1 MVTEGRRP
9 RNGRRLTRWT
19 QRPMTRRRIPS
30 RLGFRYVMD
39 MLTAALIAFD
49 SPGAPLRREAVA
61 RSLGSL
67 VESCVQG
74 LIADALI
81 LAAPGRGLARIADEA
96 GCALIETPHA
106 ADGLAQAL
114 KAAQRDHLLL
124 LLAGFAVERD
134 FAEEAQDF
142 FAYGDAS
149 RARTLRLAPDSL
161 ITRLA
166 PGLARPVGLIAPKS
180 ALLSAEGADLARLVR
195 KMRGADLTTR
205 ARRVL

>member
-1 MVTEGRRP
+1 M
-9 RNGRRLTRWT
+9 L
-19 QRPMTRRRIPS
+19 MRRRIPP
-30 RLGFRYVMD
+30 RDRFRYVSK
-39 MLTAALIAFD
+39 MLSVVLIAFD

-67 VESCVQG
+67 IESCVQG
-74 LIADALI
+74 LVADAAI
-81 LAAPGRGLARIADEA
+81 MAAPGRSLEGVADEA
-96 GCALIETPHA
+96 GCALIETPDA

-114 KAAQRDHLLL
+114 KAARRDHVFL
-124 LLAGFAVERD
+124 LLAGSAVERG

-142 FAYGDAS
+142 FDYGDKS

-180 ALLSAEGADLARLVR
+180 AFAASECADLARLAR
-195 KMRGADLTTR
+195 KLRGVDLTTR

>member
-1 MVTEGRRP
+1 M
-9 RNGRRLTRWT
+9 
-19 QRPMTRRRIPS
+19 RRRIPP
-30 RLGFRYVMD
+30 RPGFRYVID

-81 LAAPGRGLARIADEA
+81 LAAPGRGLDRIADEA

-106 ADGLAQAL
+106 AEGMAQAL
-114 KAAQRDHLLL
+114 KAARRDHILL
-124 LLAGFAVERD
+124 LLAGFAVERG

-142 FAYGDAS
+142 FAYGDSS
-149 RARTLRLAPDSL
+149 RARTLRLAPESL

-166 PGLARPVGLIAPKS
+166 PNLARPVGLIAPKS
-180 ALLSAEGADLARLVR
+180 ALSSAAGADWARLVR
-195 KMRGADLTTR
+195 MMRGADLTTR
-205 ARRVL
+205 ARRVF

>member
-1 MVTEGRRP
+1 MTEGRRP
-9 RNGRRLTRWT
+9 RNGRRPTRWT
-19 QRPMTRRRIPS
+19 QSLLTRRRIPP
-30 RLGFRYVMD
+30 RLGFRYVSD

-49 SPGAPLRREAVA
+49 SPGAPLRPAAVA

-81 LAAPGRGLARIADEA
+81 LAAPGRGLDGIADEA
-96 GCALIETPHA
+96 GCALIEAPHA
-106 ADGLAQAL
+106 GDGLAQAL
-114 KAAQRDHLLL
+114 KAARRDHLLL
-124 LLAGFAVERD
+124 LLAGFAVERG

-142 FAYGDAS
+142 FAHGDAS

-180 ALLSAEGADLARLVR
+180 ALAAAAEGADLARLVR

-205 ARRVL
+205 ARCVL

>member
-1 MVTEGRRP
+1 
-9 RNGRRLTRWT
+9 
-19 QRPMTRRRIPS
+19 
-30 RLGFRYVMD
+30 
-39 MLTAALIAFD
+39 MLSVVLIAFD
-49 SPGAPLRREAVA
+49 SPGAPLRREALA

-74 LIADALI
+74 IVADAAI
-81 LAAPGRGLARIADEA
+81 VAAPGRGLEGIADEA
-96 GCALIETPHA
+96 GCALVEAPRP
-106 ADGLAQAL
+106 ADGVAQAL
-114 KAAQRDHLLL
+114 KAARRDHIFL
-124 LLAGFAVERD
+124 LLAGFAVERG

-142 FAYGDAS
+142 FAYGDRS
-149 RARTLRLAPDSL
+149 RPRTLRLAPDSL

-180 ALLSAEGADLARLVR
+180 ALAAAEDADFARLAR

>member
-1 MVTEGRRP
+1 M
-9 RNGRRLTRWT
+9 
-19 QRPMTRRRIPS
+19 RRRIPP
-30 RLGFRYVMD
+30 RPGFRYVID

-81 LAAPGRGLARIADEA
+81 LAAPGRGLDRIADEA

-106 ADGLAQAL
+106 ADGMAQAL
-114 KAAQRDHLLL
+114 KAARRDHILL
-124 LLAGFAVERD
+124 LLAGFAVERG

-142 FAYGDAS
+142 FAYGRFQPRPNASAGSGVVDYTS
-149 RARTLRLAPDSL
+149 RAKSGASGRAYRAKERALIRRRRGLGATGAHDAGRRSDDPRPPRL
-161 ITRLA
+161 LA
-166 PGLARPVGLIAPKS
+166 VS
-180 ALLSAEGADLARLVR
+180 S
-195 KMRGADLTTR
+195 
-205 ARRVL
+205 

>member
-1 MVTEGRRP
+1 
-9 RNGRRLTRWT
+9 
-19 QRPMTRRRIPS
+19 MTRRRIPS